1 MAALPTSLCQYS
13 AITASRVRTS
23 RALLENERHAG
34 TAGAGA
40 SAGTQLTLF
49 EKQSD
54 AAEGEVLAELRGL
67 DALATTP
74 LDALALLA
82 RLSERLRGRG
92 VT

>member
-1 MAALPTSLCQYS
+1 MKTRSTTPTCAL
-13 AITASRVRTS
+13 
-23 RALLENERHAG
+23 
-34 TAGAGA
+34 

-54 AAEGEVLAELRGL
+54 PAESEVLAELRSL

-82 RLSERLRGRG
+82 RLSERLRGG
-92 VT
+92 GAT